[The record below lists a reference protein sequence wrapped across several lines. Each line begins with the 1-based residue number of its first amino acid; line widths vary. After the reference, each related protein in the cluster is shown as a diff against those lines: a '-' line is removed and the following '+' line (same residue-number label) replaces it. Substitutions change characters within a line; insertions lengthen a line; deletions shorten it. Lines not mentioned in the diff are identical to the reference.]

1 MKIIFQNGHASPR
14 WQKLTFIS
22 KIIIVCSINNIQY
35 IRILKLKVHAPMSG
49 KLLLTK
55 DVYKKRLK
63 DAAYTG
69 NTE

>member
-1 MKIIFQNGHASPR
+1 MKIIFQNGHVSPR

-22 KIIIVCSINNIQY
+22 KIIIVCSINNI
-35 IRILKLKVHAPMSG
+35 PMSG